1 MNQNQTGKFIKE
13 LRKSKCL
20 SQNQLADM
28 IPISR
33 QAISKWER
41 NETIPDS
48 STLLRLSEIF
58 DVTINEL
65 LLGKRIEKPSIE
77 ELEKRALSIIDES
90 NKKIYKNKIKFVYS
104 IITIVLLVLLFFIYY
119 FINSYNSIKVYTMN
133 YDDQEFTLKDG
144 LLILTN
150 QKSYLRLGELV
161 YNKDKINIT
170 NLRLYYKTDKKEIL
184 IAEDKDL
191 DKMTLIDLYGY
202 NDVFFARKIDNNIY
216 LKIYYNDKE
225 KDIKLIIKRDFTNN
239 FLLFNNYK
247 NVSNEINKEDK
258 QINGNKVISMV
269 KEKGIRAND
278 TYTLIINYKESQITI
293 TYMIYSKE
301 LTLYNDNN
309 EIVWNYNLQ
318 TKYYGCKNISDNNK
332 CKKRIKE
339 DINNY
344 LLN

>member
-13 LRKSKCL
+13 LRKSKDL

-77 ELEKRALSIIDES
+77 ELERRALSIIDES
-90 NKKIYKNKIKFVYS
+90 NKKIYKNKMKFVYS

-161 YNKDKINIT
+161 YDKDNINIT
-170 NLRLYYKTDKKEIL
+170 NLKLYYKTDKKEIL

-191 DKMTLIDLYGY
+191 DKLTLRDLYGY
-202 NDVFFARKIDNNIY
+202 NEIINKSKIDNNIY
-216 LKIYYNDKE
+216 LKIYYSDKE
-225 KDIKLIIKRDFTNN
+225 KEIKLIIKRDFINN
-239 FLLFNNYK
+239 YLLFNSFQEIDEQEK
-247 NVSNEINKEDK
+247 QNEIDLENNK
-258 QINGNKVISMV
+258 IILNI
-269 KEKGIRAND
+269 KEKGVEDYNNYSIEVTKDNEIKVFE
-278 TYTLIINYKESQITI
+278 YVKTLS
-293 TYMIYSKE
+293 E
-301 LTLYNDNN
+301 LRMYDNN
-309 EIVWNYNLQ
+309 EIVWNYNLNAK
-318 TKYYGCKNISDNNK
+318 TYGCLSIKNKEK
-332 CKKRIKE
+332 CKSKIKE
-339 DINNY
+339 DIEKY
-344 LLN
+344 ILN